1 MTSRDFPFRKGS
13 HSERNQKKK
22 FYGKTDEKQQ
32 LYLIKTSAAS
42 SFLRQC

>member
-1 MTSRDFPFRKGS
+1 MTSRDFPFPQRQPHRKK
-13 HSERNQKKK
+13 SEKK